1 MLAKTSDILSGAS
14 DGGYAVGAFN
24 VYNMEGALAV
34 AEASES
40 TSMPAIIQLHPG
52 SLNRGGEALIS
63 LCIAAAE
70 TTSTPMSVHL
80 DHCDDE
86 SYISRALKMGM
97 NSVMVDGSRL
107 DYLSNVN
114 FTKEITRQIHS
125 VGGLSEAEL
134 GRLSGT
140 EDGLTVPE
148 YEEKLTDPVQAKEFV
163 DITEVDSLA
172 VCIGNVHGKYIGEPN
187 LDFERLKLINENL
200 DVPLV
205 LHGGSGLPEWMV
217 EKCVDL
223 GVRKFNVNTE
233 IRVAYIKRIMELT
246 AHAETE
252 LTVLISDSINA
263 MRDVISKKIK
273 QFGGLTS

>member
-52 SLNRGGEALIS
+52 SLNRGGEALIR

-86 SYISRALKMGM
+86 SYISRSLKMGM

-187 LDFERLKLINENL
+187 LDFERLKFEAEGLTALRRYADKKLLIIPE
-200 DVPLV
+200 PLAIKKTHIYIY
-205 LHGGSGLPEWMV
+205 LQDMCRKRKGETPLYRRLEV
-217 EKCVDL
+217 EK
-223 GVRKFNVNTE
+223 G
-233 IRVAYIKRIMELT
+233 
-246 AHAETE
+246 ETP
-252 LTVLISDSINA
+252 LAVTY
-263 MRDVISKKIK
+263 
-273 QFGGLTS
+273 

>member
-1 MLAKTSDILSGAS
+1 MLARTSNILTKAS
-14 DGGYAVGAFN
+14 AGGYAVGAFN

-52 SLNRGGEALIS
+52 SLNRGGDVLLS
-63 LCIAAAE
+63 LCLAAAE
-70 TTSTPMSVHL
+70 STSTLMSVHL

-86 SYISRALKMGM
+86 AHITGALDIGV
-97 NSVMVDGSRL
+97 NSIMVDGSKL
-107 DYLSNVN
+107 DYLGNVN
-114 FTKEITRQIHS
+114 FTKDITRQIHS
-125 VGGLSEAEL
+125 AGGFSEAEL

-148 YEEKLTDPVQAKEFV
+148 YEEKLTDPRQAKEFV
-163 DITEVDSLA
+163 DSTEVDSLA

-187 LDFERLKLINENL
+187 LDFERLKSIGDNL
-200 DVPLV
+200 NVPLV
-205 LHGGSGLPEWMV
+205 IHGGSGLPEWMV

-233 IRVAYIKRIMELT
+233 VRTAYIEKIVELT
-246 AHAETE
+246 EYADTE
-252 LTVLISDSINA
+252 LADLISDSINA
-263 MRDVISKKIK
+263 MRDVISTKIK
-273 QFGGLTS
+273 QFAGITP